1 MLAIVR
7 HDLILNPVGDG
18 AFLEPGARGV
28 EILVAQGFEL
38 ADELPAY
45 SAKVGQDPV
54 KRPISILDLPLLVL
68 SLDLGVC
75 V

>member
-1 MLAIVR
+1 MFPIVR

-18 AFLEPGARGV
+18 ALLEPGARGV

-38 ADELPAY
+38 ADELPAHA
-45 SAKVGQDPV
+45 AKVGQDPV
-54 KRPISILDLPLLVL
+54 ERPVSILGLPLLVL